1 MSDSVPHPKYQ
12 IFRDARGHYRFRLT
26 APNSEVIATS
36 EAYTTKQG
44 CRRGIRAVQENAAA
58 ADVEDLTERAS
69 LAGPQPRAH

>member
-1 MSDSVPHPKYQ
+1 MSDPVPHPKYQ

-44 CRRGIRAVQENAAA
+44 CRRGIRAVQENAGEAA
-58 ADVEDLTERAS
+58 VEDLTERNP
-69 LAGPQPRAH
+69 LDRGPARPH

>member
-26 APNSEVIATS
+26 APNSEVIAVS

-44 CRRGIRAVQENAAA
+44 CRRGIRTVQDNAAA
-58 ADVEDLTERAS
+58 ADVEDLTESGALGGQQART
-69 LAGPQPRAH
+69 H